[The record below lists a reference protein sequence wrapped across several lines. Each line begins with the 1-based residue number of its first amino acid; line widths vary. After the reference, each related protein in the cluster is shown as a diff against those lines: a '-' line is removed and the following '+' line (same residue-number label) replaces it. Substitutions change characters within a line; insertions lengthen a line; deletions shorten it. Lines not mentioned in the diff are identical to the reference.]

1 MSITINSLFFQDAC
15 SVYERSASLRH
26 MISRVRRD
34 PAAFAR
40 YQHNR
45 DLVNLVNQFADR
57 ERDLPRGWEAKYD
70 RAGKVILLTF
80 LNDINLSYVIILLL
94 ILSPPLSCLCILRMW
109 CRTYLPVPPSCSSS
123 SSTTPARPPPS
134 WIHGYP

>member
-1 MSITINSLFFQDAC
+1 MSPLIICFFTFLCTDGIINFSLDALQDAC

-45 DLVNLVNQFADR
+45 DLVSLVNQFADI

-70 RAGKVILLTF
+70 RSGKV
-80 LNDINLSYVIILLL
+80 
-94 ILSPPLSCLCILRMW
+94 
-109 CRTYLPVPPSCSSS
+109 
-123 SSTTPARPPPS
+123 
-134 WIHGYP
+134 

>member
-1 MSITINSLFFQDAC
+1 MYGYDNDLIFAFPCTIGGILMFSTLDALQDAC

-45 DLVNLVNQFADR
+45 DLVSLVNQFADI

-70 RAGKVILLTF
+70 RSGKVCMCVTAGV
-80 LNDINLSYVIILLL
+80 INNL
-94 ILSPPLSCLCILRMW
+94 LSPFS
-109 CRTYLPVPPSCSSS
+109 Y
-123 SSTTPARPPPS
+123 
-134 WIHGYP
+134 G